1 MIGRKLLRAM
11 AELYKD
17 DISLEAKQA
26 NGAAGQVVYSPEV
39 VSKRLAEVDL
49 LFESID
55 AGLNGITSTS
65 TNNVLLRETM
75 TSADFPNAITS
86 YVNRLAIP
94 GYQKKMFNFEP
105 LVWVDTLQ
113 NFLTHDRYQ
122 HRDSVDDLEL
132 VLEKGRARPGS
143 KDDATKRSYKVYR
156 WEKQFDFSWEAVR
169 NDDLAYFSDQA
180 QLMGEAARRTLEKF
194 VSRMYTN
201 TTSITRLTGFGSVL
215 YSQNGRLTSTRVS
228 EARMGF
234 NQRVDSRNQPIN
246 ARLAYIVHHSG
257 LVDTANQILNSEL
270 VPELATNGINVVR
283 NNFIPIEDPYITG
296 TAPNLPWWGFT
307 NWREN
312 NVRPFVLARL
322 EGWPGPR
329 IFRKRSDIE
338 SVTSMLGAGA
348 AVDPMLGDFDTGN
361 IVLKVVDIFG
371 TYTDSAEGE
380 LFDYRGAY
388 YSAGTAP

>member
-1 MIGRKLLRAM
+1 MIGRRILRAM
-11 AELYKD
+11 AEGYKMD
-17 DISLEAKQA
+17 LNLRTEQA
-26 NGAAGQVVYSPEV
+26 NAKAGQIVYTPDVVN
-39 VSKRLAEVDL
+39 KRLAEVDA

-55 AGLNGITSTS
+55 AGLNGITPTS
-65 TNNVLLRETM
+65 PNSVLLRETM
-75 TSADFPNAITS
+75 MSADFPYAITS
-86 YVNRLAIP
+86 YVSRLAIP
-94 GYQKKMFNFEP
+94 GYQKKRFDFEP
-105 LVWVDTLQ
+105 LVWNDTLA
-113 NFLTHDRYQ
+113 NFLPHNRYQ
-122 HRDSVDDLEL
+122 HRDSLDDLEL
-132 VLEKGRARPGS
+132 VLEKGTARPGS
-143 KDDATKRSYKVYR
+143 KDDATPRVYQVYR
-156 WEKQFDFSWEAVR
+156 WEKQYDFSWEALR

-180 QLMGEAARRTLEKF
+180 QLMGESARRTLEKF

-201 TTSITRLTGFGSVL
+201 ATSILRLTGLGAL

-228 EARMGF
+228 EARMAF

-296 TAPNLPWWGFT
+296 TAPNLPWYGFV

-329 IFRKRSDIE
+329 IRRKKSDQE
-338 SVTSMLGAGA
+338 TVTAMLGAGA
-348 AVDPMLGDFDTGN
+348 AVDPIEGDFETGD
-361 IVLKVVDIFG
+361 ILLKVVDVFG
-371 TYTDSAEGE
+371 TYTDGTEGE
-380 LFDYRGAY
+380 YFDYRGGY